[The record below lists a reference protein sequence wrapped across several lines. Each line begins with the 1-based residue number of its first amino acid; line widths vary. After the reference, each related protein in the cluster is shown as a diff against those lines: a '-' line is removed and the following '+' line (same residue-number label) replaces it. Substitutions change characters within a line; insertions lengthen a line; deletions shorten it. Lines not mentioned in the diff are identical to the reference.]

1 MCCTSRWLFVC
12 PLLLVVCSYACLPS
26 APGALAAGGTL
37 QVGWGC
43 HWRLVYLLYT
53 GQQQS
58 ISMFTA
64 LQQAQAMFQAR
75 YPDFSDWLA
84 R

>member
-1 MCCTSRWLFVC
+1 MFARCFWSFVVVHVYH
-12 PLLLVVCSYACLPS
+12 LRLVHWP
-26 APGALAAGGTL
+26 PGVPCL

-64 LQQAQAMFQAR
+64 LQQAQAMFQSR